1 MWSNRNVWIVLA
13 GEFIAGLG
21 MWTSII
27 ANLEFMQQQLPSD
40 FMKSLVLISGL
51 LAGVIIAPYAGKV
64 VDMYPKKKVLVYSGI
79 ARLLSVC
86 FMFLALANESIG
98 WMVVFVIALQLSL
111 AFMFPALQALL
122 PRIVPSE
129 QLISLNGVF
138 MNASTIARIIGTS
151 LAGTLL
157 VVMSI
162 KMLYVASFIAYALL
176 LVSTLLLKVNEVE
189 SPQQTR
195 RKEKASVKEMIPMLR
210 SMPVALMV
218 LVISIIPALF
228 LGSFN
233 LMVINISELQ
243 DSAQIKGYL
252 YTVEGVCFILAA
264 FFVKGIAGR
273 GSLLNKLFLFG
284 FLIAVSQLSLFFAEI
299 PLVTILAFGL
309 FGFAA
314 GCFFPLIATY
324 FQTHIPQEMH
334 GRFFSFRGMLERVL
348 MQIVL
353 LSTGLLLDTIGLQYM
368 VVVFGMMSLVFVV
381 YALFYARRSGVIRQE
396 QDAGAGSTAT
406 LS

>member
-13 GEFIAGLG
+13 GEFVAGLG

-27 ANLEFMQQQLPSD
+27 ANLEFMQQQVPSD
-40 FMKSLVLISGL
+40 FMKSLVLFTGL
-51 LAGVIIAPYAGKV
+51 LAGVIMAPYAGKV

-79 ARLLSVC
+79 GRLFSVC
-86 FMFLALANESIG
+86 FMFVAIANDSIF
-98 WMVVFVIALQLSL
+98 WMIVFVIALQVSLS
-111 AFMFPALQALL
+111 FMFPALQALI

-162 KMLYVASFIAYALL
+162 SILYVASFVAYALL
-176 LVSTLLLKVNEVE
+176 LLSTLLLRVNEKE
-189 SPQQTR
+189 QKPQLKQ
-195 RKEKASVKEMIPMLR
+195 KEKASFKEMIPMLK
-210 SMPVALMV
+210 SMPIAVMMLV
-218 LVISIIPALF
+218 LSVIPALF
-228 LGSFN
+228 IGSFN

-243 DSAQIKGYL
+243 GSAQIKGYL

-264 FFVKGIAGR
+264 FLVKRIAGQ
-273 GSLLNKLFLFG
+273 GSLLKKLFFFG
-284 FLIAVSQLSLFFAEI
+284 FLIAISQLSLFFADV
-299 PLVTILAFGL
+299 PLVSILAFGL

-314 GCFFPLIATY
+314 GCFFPLIATF
-324 FQTHIPQEMH
+324 FQTNIPQEMH
-334 GRFFSFRGMLERVL
+334 GRFFSFRGMLDRVL
-348 MQIVL
+348 MQVVL

-368 VVVFGMMSLVFVV
+368 VLVFGAMSILFLVN
-381 YALFYARRSGVIRQE
+381 AIAYARRNGVRE
-396 QDAGAGSTAT
+396 QNQDQGTTA
-406 LS
+406 SVSS